1 MSMITATSWVRRGVA
16 APFPV
21 KYEIDEDEINR
32 ISELA
37 KLQLQDAK
45 TDLKEARDGDKMD
58 EDEDVKEKEERSG
71 KGSGKGAEKRWVVRF
86 CDLLCLERWLLIDGL
101 WSVLVVIR
109 LMRMT
114 T

>member
-1 MSMITATSWVRRGVA
+1 MITATSWVRRGVA

-45 TDLKEARDGDKMD
+45 TDLKEARQGDKMD
-58 EDEDVKEKEERSG
+58 EDEDEDQTDKNKESG
-71 KGSGKGAEKRWVVRF
+71 TGSGKNAEKRWVAQLWH
-86 CDLLCLERWLLIDGL
+86 LLGF
-101 WSVLVVIR
+101 
-109 LMRMT
+109 
-114 T
+114 

>member
-21 KYEIDEDEINR
+21 KYDIDEDEINR

-45 TDLKEARDGDKMD
+45 LDLKEARGSKEGEEDGDKMD
-58 EDEDVKEKEERSG
+58 EDEDKEESGESSSKGGRG
-71 KGSGKGAEKRWVVRF
+71 KGKDG
-86 CDLLCLERWLLIDGL
+86 DER
-101 WSVLVVIR
+101 
-109 LMRMT
+109 
-114 T
+114 